1 MSTFF
6 EAYVIFGV
14 KVKRK
19 ILTKYD
25 NKRGCSH
32 EETDK
37 NFCAICGAPMWKTLR
52 YKVELNDFANSVD
65 DVSYYYS
72 SDPSEND
79 DIVIG
84 FLVNMSD
91 CIDELTE
98 LTNAQKQHYIG
109 NPPRHRQDQNQNSKR
124 QRQPLVQRPRRCLYF
139 LSY

>member
-1 MSTFF
+1 MSTIF

-25 NKRGCSH
+25 NERGCSH

-52 YKVELNDFANSVD
+52 YKVELDDFANSVD

-72 SDPSEND
+72 DYPSEND

-84 FLVNMSD
+84 FFVNMSD
-91 CIDELTE
+91 CIDELIE

-109 NPPRHRQDQNQNSKR
+109 KLNHWFKTHDIKCETEPKNY
-124 QRQPLVQRPRRCLYF
+124 LILYAG
-139 LSY
+139 